1 MTSAS
6 IFIPV
11 HDGQMLLRVIVG
23 GGLGRTPIL
32 GLQIREGLPWQ
43 HLLSYVEAVLRVY
56 NRHGRRDNK
65 YKARIKILV
74 KALGI
79 EAFAREVE
87 EEWRTSRTARRS

>member
-1 MTSAS
+1 M
-6 IFIPV
+6 
-11 HDGQMLLRVIVG
+11 
-23 GGLGRTPIL
+23 
-32 GLQIREGLPWQ
+32 
-43 HLLSYVEAVLRVY
+43 EAVLRVY

-87 EEWRTSRTARRS
+87 AEWEHIKDGPAELTREEYERVAASFQPPEYPPQPAVDLV